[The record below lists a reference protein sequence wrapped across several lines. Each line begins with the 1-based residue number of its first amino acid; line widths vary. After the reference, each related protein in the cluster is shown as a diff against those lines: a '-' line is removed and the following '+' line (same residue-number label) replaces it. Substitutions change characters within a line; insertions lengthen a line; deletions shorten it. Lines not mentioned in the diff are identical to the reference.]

1 MDQERTDDDIT
12 MRPVPPAD
20 LDELQRISRRTFV
33 ETFAATNTPA
43 DMDAY
48 LADRLGTER
57 LQAELADPG
66 STFRF
71 AVLRG
76 RTAGYLKVN
85 TGRAQTELQE
95 ESALEIER
103 IYVLEEFQGR
113 KIGLLLLEEAF
124 RIARDKGLRSVWLG
138 VWERN
143 TKAIAF
149 YRKNGFAVFGQHV
162 FKLGQDEQVDLLMR
176 RPIDVWTGRQAPPLH
191 IL

>member
-1 MDQERTDDDIT
+1 MDEERTSGDVT
-12 MRPVPPAD
+12 MRPVALAD

-33 ETFAATNTPA
+33 ETFAAVNTPA
-43 DMDAY
+43 DIEAY
-48 LADRLGTER
+48 LADRLSTER

-71 AVLRG
+71 AVLNG

-95 ESALEIER
+95 EGSLEIER
-103 IYVLEEFQGR
+103 IYVLAEFQGR
-113 KIGLLLLEEAF
+113 RIGLLLLEEAL
-124 RIARDKGLRSVWLG
+124 RIARDQGLRSVWLG

-149 YRKNGFAVFGQHV
+149 YRKNGFAAFGQHV
-162 FKLGQDEQVDLLMR
+162 FKLGGDEQVDLLMR
-176 RPIDVWTGRQAPPLH
+176 RPIGA
-191 IL
+191 